1 LSDYEQEEKK
11 QKEIF
16 RQLAIAEIKTWIS
29 AISEDERK
37 KVALF
42 IGPRS
47 FTPEELLKEVDE
59 DTEYGKQLVQMFN
72 NLRIELSKKKEE

>member
-1 LSDYEQEEKK
+1 MSDYEQEEKK